1 MQRAWLLVVVA
12 GALSSAACFRFKE
25 EAPNATVTDD
35 ASAVVDTG
43 SEAAT
48 PDAQGETAPQLCDRY
63 GGFVAA
69 QNAAAATIGKVTT
82 DCRIDRFFLGL
93 TVEQVNHLRE
103 CLALQLGS
111 IMRCTKDGVRVKYPN
126 VDSKGKQCLDMKG
139 SHKDKGLAIFAEDFD
154 AFVDDTVE
162 ALSEQKLSAEDLA
175 AVADVLRFERT
186 DIQNPIEDAGRGEA
200 CVPEGGTADTG
211 AAVDTGQQY

>member
-1 MQRAWLLVVVA
+1 M
-12 GALSSAACFRFKE
+12 ACFRFKE

-35 ASAVVDTG
+35 AAAETVVEETG
-43 SEAAT
+43 A
-48 PDAQGETAPQLCDRY
+48 PDVQAETAPQLCDRY

-111 IMRCTKDGVRVKYPN
+111 IMRCSKDGVRVKYPN

-139 SHKDKGLAIFAEDFD
+139 SHQGKGLAIFAEDFD

-162 ALSEQKLSAEDLA
+162 ALSEQKLSTEDLA
-175 AVADVLRFERT
+175 AVADVLRFERA

-200 CVPEGGTADTG
+200 CLPEGGTPDTG